1 MLIARVCHKPGCC
14 VNLTVFAKG
23 KTERYC
29 LCFKMWR
36 SFIDSERTQNTH
48 TQKKKKGTLQLVKV
62 GRSSQQQIKFDIWTV
77 QEPVLQPCGKLLL
90 STSSKL

>member
-36 SFIDSERTQNTH
+36 SFIDSERTQNTLKK
-48 TQKKKKGTLQLVKV
+48 KKKKGTLQLVKV